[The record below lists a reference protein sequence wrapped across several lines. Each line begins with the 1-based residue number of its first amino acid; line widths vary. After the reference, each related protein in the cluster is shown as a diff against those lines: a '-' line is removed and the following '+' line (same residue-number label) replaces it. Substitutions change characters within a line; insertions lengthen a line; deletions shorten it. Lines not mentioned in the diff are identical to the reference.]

1 MINSISRISQLI
13 YSISSVDIPP
23 MLFQPQKQ
31 QRHSVCQQ
39 RIKRM
44 GVKALA
50 VIGTMKKVVYSM
62 YD

>member
-1 MINSISRISQLI
+1 MINSISRITQLI

-31 QRHSVCQQ
+31 QRHSVCQEK
-39 RIKRM
+39 IKRI
-44 GVKALA
+44 GLA
-50 VIGTMKKVVYSM
+50 VIGAMKKVVYSM